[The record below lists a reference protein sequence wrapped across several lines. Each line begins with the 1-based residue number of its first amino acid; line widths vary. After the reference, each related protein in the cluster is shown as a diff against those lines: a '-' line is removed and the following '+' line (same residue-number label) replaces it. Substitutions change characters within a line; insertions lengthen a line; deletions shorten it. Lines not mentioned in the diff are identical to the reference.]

1 LINSFTYI
9 GYMEKKSK
17 WSKGMKILGISL
29 LLLAIPGSTFLL
41 PVMLGKKL
49 KNDKSK
55 DVLGI

>member
-1 LINSFTYI
+1 
-9 GYMEKKSK
+9 MEKKSK
-17 WSKGMKILGISL
+17 WSKGIKILGISL